1 MLRQFA
7 LSLTLVAT
15 LLLAAPLWAAEAPHG
30 ADAQH
35 AAAKDAGAESNS
47 ILHKTGEEHKV
58 VEFDPWQSVWILVI
72 FLILL
77 AILYPTAWKGVLEGL
92 KKREDRIR
100 RDIAN
105 AEEARAKAEAT
116 LKSYQAQLATAENKV
131 REMINGAV
139 AQGEKI
145 AAEIRAKGQSEAEQA
160 KDRAMRDIEGARKQA
175 VSELYAT
182 AADLST
188 NIASK
193 ILRRNLN
200 ADDQRDLVRQSLD
213 QLQTVENK

>member
-1 MLRQFA
+1 MLRRFA
-7 LSLTLVAT
+7 LSLTFMAT
-15 LLLAAPLWAAEAPHG
+15 LLLGVSLWAAEAAHEAAPQHG
-30 ADAQH
+30 AAANEG
-35 AAAKDAGAESNS
+35 AAAEGAHGRVHE
-47 ILHKTGEEHKV
+47 V
-58 VEFDPWQSVWILVI
+58 VEFDKGQAVWVLVI

-92 KKREDRIR
+92 KKREERIR

-116 LKSYQAQLATAENKV
+116 LKEYQAQLATAENKV

-139 AQGEKI
+139 AQGEKM
-145 AAEIRAKGQSEAEQA
+145 AAEIRAKGQSEAEQT

-175 VSELYAT
+175 ISDLYAT

-213 QLQTVENK
+213 QLQTVDNK